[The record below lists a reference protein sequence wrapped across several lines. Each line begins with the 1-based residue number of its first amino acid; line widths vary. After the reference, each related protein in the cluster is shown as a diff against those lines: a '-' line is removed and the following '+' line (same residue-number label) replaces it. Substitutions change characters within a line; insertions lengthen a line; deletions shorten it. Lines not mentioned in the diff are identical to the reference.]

1 MKVNRALRLMAGV
14 MIFVSVALTRWVHP
28 AWVILTLVVGLN
40 LVQWAFTDWCPA
52 KTLFKKLGMKE

>member
-1 MKVNRALRLMAGV
+1 MAGV
-14 MIFVSVALTRWVHP
+14 MIFVSVALTHWVHP
-28 AWVILTLVVGLN
+28 GWVFLTLFIGLN